1 MVKAGART
9 DDCDRSEDEENVLPQ
24 FEHWVRDMSNTISD
38 EAPKNTSPPVEGTPD
53 KDAEWYFVLRVPN
66 GRQDS
71 QARGNHGLYEA
82 EEETAPAS

>member
-38 EAPKNTSPPVEGTPD
+38 EAPKNTSPPVEGTPYEHA
-53 KDAEWYFVLRVPN
+53 KWHLSLSVPDCSE
-66 GRQDS
+66 DS
-71 QARGNHGLYEA
+71 QSGGHECFHQAKKEARY
-82 EEETAPAS
+82 

>member
-1 MVKAGART
+1 MRKASSRT
-9 DDCDRSEDEENVLPQ
+9 DDRHRPEDEEDVLPQ
-24 FEHWVRDMSNTISD
+24 IKHWVRDMSNPISD
-38 EAPKNTSPPVEGTPD
+38 EPSEYTSPAVEGTPD

-66 GRQDS
+66 GRQNS